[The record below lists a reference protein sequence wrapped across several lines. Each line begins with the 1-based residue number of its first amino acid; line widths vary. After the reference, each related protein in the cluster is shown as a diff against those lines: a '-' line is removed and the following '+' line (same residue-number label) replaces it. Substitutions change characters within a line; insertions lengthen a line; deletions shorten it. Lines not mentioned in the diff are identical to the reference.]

1 MKKSA
6 WTLTKVTFLIILFSL
21 CFSFSC
27 QQPAQDVFTEKEAKV
42 LMDQYMETMNGTDL
56 NLVDEIIAPE
66 FVMHSAFFP
75 EPIKGIEGYKALVT
89 NTSKTFSN
97 FKATIEEV
105 SVKGNKVW
113 SRFSMEGI
121 NTGSLG
127 NIPATGKKFHISGLA
142 ITRIVNGKIVEDETF
157 WNVLGFYQQLGFTLT
172 PPQEQSE

>member
-1 MKKSA
+1 MK
-6 WTLTKVTFLIILFSL
+6 TLCQFFLYFLLLFSL
-21 CFSFSC
+21 CFSFNC
-27 QQPAQDVFTEKEAKV
+27 QQQTKDVLTEEEAKV
-42 LMDQYMETMNGTDL
+42 LMDQYMDTMNKNNLD
-56 NLVDEIIAPE
+56 LVDEIIAPE

-97 FKATIEEV
+97 FNATIEEV

-121 NTGSLG
+121 NTGPLDD
-127 NIPATGKKFHISGLA
+127 IPATGKKFHISGLA
-142 ITRIVNGKIVEDETF
+142 ITSVVNRKIVEDETF

-172 PPQEQSE
+172 PPHEQSE